1 MSTPQTEIDHEQR
14 LLDQH
19 RTNLRHLRQQQVT
32 YGDGEARLNLLNQIE
47 YEQAEIRQAKTRLRR
62 LGQTPAPAVGDPP
75 ETLVPFASRFLTE
88 YPEPIAQACVQFN
101 HAANE
106 REQFIALDRLLV
118 HLTKYLAA
126 IFIGQA
132 RLDRLP
138 AYPLPAS
145 LDWMAYPVLE
155 HWTSALGQLS
165 QLYRQPAQQAQWRLP
180 ELFTA
185 CTRPL
190 LDRAEL
196 IDVID
201 FLTRRLDRQGL
212 DEPSVIDLLQLFAR
226 QRDQEWQDAP
236 GDYDRAAM
244 EPLLLRLQPALITLL
259 NDLEALRRYPLLY
272 VEWAEATATELRLHT
287 VKFMGQEAEKVPPVY
302 KPPVTMPMADA
313 GVIKARRLY
322 VGNAAGP
329 CLPLHPFFIIQR
341 WDSYVLDHHQ
351 PTQFIEFRACRGGR
365 RFRPPPEAKSF
376 HSLWAQGEQP
386 PAPPSDVP
394 PILGQ
399 ENAVPSSVEPAPST
413 QAGEPFPLTWFND
426 EGRVA
431 VTLAL
436 GEALRIGRF
445 WLGVEFLLMGLSRQ
459 TGALFPR
466 LLQEIGIDPGE
477 LRGALRGLVGVVS
490 ERNWRQADV
499 AALGTAALPL
509 LRLADPP
516 ALRQPIAEEQP
527 PVYTPRL
534 QSLLAAAQQLAGATQ
549 IGHAALL
556 WATLQQSEAI
566 PIQLLFSAAAE
577 RGWPPKQVMARLA
590 EYLAVEP
597 AQWDQ
602 LTNAPASPA
611 SPPRP
616 LPPDQR
622 VGQPAQGQELGLTLY
637 GRDLTAAAQAGKLH
651 PVLGES
657 AHQALV
663 QLGRI
668 LLQREANNP
677 LLIGDP
683 GVGKSALVEGFAW
696 RLAGGGNEVIS
707 QLAGRRVIELA
718 VNSLTAGTKYRGE
731 LEGRIQLLL
740 ATVKAAEGQIVVFID
755 EIHSLLSGNST
766 DGLADAIKPAL
777 ARGEFPCI
785 GATTVSEYRRHIEK
799 DPALARRF
807 TPIWLTEPTVEEAL
821 AIVTQ
826 VANGPLAAHH
836 GVTFAPAAIAAA
848 VHLADRYIPDERLP
862 GKAIKLLD
870 QAASGLLIGGSL
882 SGLSDEPSVIG
893 NTVTVDAILAVV
905 AARTNIPVSQLGQTD
920 KQRLLDLEGRLKQR
934 IIGQD
939 AAVDQVVRLVRR
951 AGAGLTDPRRPQ
963 GVFLLA
969 GPTGVGKTELAL
981 ALAHALFDQEAGIC
995 RLDMSE
1001 FMEKHQVA
1009 RLTGAPP
1016 GYVGHDE
1023 EGQLTGRLR
1032 RQPYSVVLLDEMEKA
1047 HPDVQHLFLQ
1057 LFDSGRLTD
1066 AQGRLADG
1074 RRAIFIMTTNLGAKE
1089 AMSFV
1094 TAGKSYEEKLLAAIH
1109 DYFTPEFI
1117 NRIDRII
1124 CFTPLDQTA
1133 LLAIFDREFGLIQ
1146 RRLQQEK
1153 EITLKLP
1160 DEVKAQLVQQVA
1172 AQKLGARPLRRLIE
1186 DQILAPVVD
1195 QLLAADVA
1203 PGSAITINLGPD
1215 KAAMPLV
1222 PQLALPP
1229 VALAGF
1235 QPQRNPRVVPPT
1247 RPASPAAGL
1256 PHLDDKDAALQQ
1268 RFDDCYLALADL
1280 LFAQGI
1286 ALEMDPFA
1294 KRYFFPPLVQSL
1306 PVDQGLSIEALFD
1319 QLLTEPLTAKLL
1331 AEEFKA
1337 GDWIRIEM
1345 FHTNV
1350 LFKKMGTAI

>member
-1 MSTPQTEIDHEQR
+1 MSNPQAEIDHER
-14 LLDQH
+14 ALLEQH
-19 RTNLRHLRQQQVT
+19 RANLRQLRQQQAT
-32 YGDGEARLNLLNQIE
+32 YGVGDVRLSLFNQIE
-47 YEQAEIRQAKTRLRR
+47 HEQAQIRQAKVRLRQ
-62 LGQTPAPAVGDPP
+62 LGQTSAPAVGDPP
-75 ETLVPFASRFLTE
+75 ETLAPFAPHFLTE
-88 YPEPIAQACVQFN
+88 YPEPLAQACAQFN
-101 HAANE
+101 QAANE

-145 LDWMAYPVLE
+145 LEWMAYPVLE
-155 HWTSALGQLS
+155 HWTTALGQLS
-165 QLYRQPAQQAQWRLP
+165 QLYRQPAQQVQWRVP

-236 GDYDRAAM
+236 GDYDRALL

-259 NDLEALRRYPLLY
+259 NELDALRRYPLLY
-272 VEWAEATATELRLHT
+272 VEWTEATATELRLHT

-302 KPPVTMPMADA
+302 KPPITMPAADTP
-313 GVIKARRLY
+313 VIKARRLY

-386 PAPPSDVP
+386 PAPPSDLP
-394 PILGQ
+394 PILGE

-426 EGRVA
+426 EGRAA

-459 TGALFPR
+459 SGALFPR

-477 LRGALRGLVGVVS
+477 LRGALRGLVGVVGD
-490 ERNWRQADV
+490 RNWRQADV
-499 AALGTAALPL
+499 AALGTAAMPA
-509 LRLADPP
+509 LRLADP
-516 ALRQPIAEEQP
+516 ATLRQPAAGEQS

-534 QSLLAAAQQLAGATQ
+534 QSLLTAAQQLAGAAQ

-556 WATLQQSEAI
+556 WAALQQSEAL
-566 PIQLLFSAAAE
+566 PIQVLFSAAAE
-577 RGWPPKQVMARLA
+577 RGWPPKQVLARLA

-597 AQWDQ
+597 TQWDQ

-616 LPPDQR
+616 LPPGQR
-622 VGQPAQGQELGLTLY
+622 VGQPAQGQDLSLALY

-657 AHQALV
+657 ARQALL

-696 RLAGGGNEVIS
+696 RLAGGGQEVIP

-731 LEGRIQLLL
+731 LEGRIQQLL
-740 ATVKAAEGQIVVFID
+740 ATVKAAEGQIIVFID
-755 EIHSLLSGNST
+755 EIHSLLSGNSSG
-766 DGLADAIKPAL
+766 GLADAIKPAL

-799 DPALARRF
+799 DAALARRF
-807 TPIWLTEPTVEEAL
+807 TPIWLAEPPVAEAL
-821 AIVTQ
+821 GIVTQ
-826 VANGPLAAHH
+826 VANGQLAVHH
-836 GVTFAPAAIAAA
+836 GVTFAPAAIEAA

-882 SGLSDEPSVIG
+882 SGLGDEPSVIG
-893 NTVTVDAILAVV
+893 NTVTVDAILEMV

-939 AAVDQVVRLVRR
+939 EAVAQVVRLVRH
-951 AGAGLTDPRRPQ
+951 AGAGLTDPHRPQ

-981 ALAHALFDQEAGIC
+981 ALAHALFDQEAAIC

-1016 GYVGHDE
+1016 GYIGHDE

-1089 AMSFV
+1089 ATGF
-1094 TAGKSYEEKLLAAIH
+1094 TDERKRYEEKLLAAIH
-1109 DYFTPEFI
+1109 DHFTQEFI

-1124 CFTPLDQTA
+1124 CFNPLDEAA
-1133 LLAIFDREFGLIQ
+1133 LLAIFDREFSLVQ
-1146 RRLQQEK
+1146 AHLYQEK
-1153 EITLKLP
+1153 GITLKLMAAA
-1160 DEVKAQLVQQVA
+1160 KAQMIKQVA
-1172 AQKLGARPLRRLIE
+1172 QNKLGARPLRRLIE
-1186 DQILAPVVD
+1186 DQIIAPVVD
-1195 QLLAADVA
+1195 KLLADAIR
-1203 PGSAITINLGPD
+1203 PGDQVTINL
-1215 KAAMPLV
+1215 AA
-1222 PQLALPP
+1222 
-1229 VALAGF
+1229 
-1235 QPQRNPRVVPPT
+1235 
-1247 RPASPAAGL
+1247 ASGGKPF
-1256 PHLDDKDAALQQ
+1256 ALQ
-1268 RFDDCYLALADL
+1268 FD
-1280 LFAQGI
+1280 
-1286 ALEMDPFA
+1286 
-1294 KRYFFPPLVQSL
+1294 R
-1306 PVDQGLSIEALFD
+1306 
-1319 QLLTEPLTAKLL
+1319 
-1331 AEEFKA
+1331 
-1337 GDWIRIEM
+1337 
-1345 FHTNV
+1345 
-1350 LFKKMGTAI
+1350 